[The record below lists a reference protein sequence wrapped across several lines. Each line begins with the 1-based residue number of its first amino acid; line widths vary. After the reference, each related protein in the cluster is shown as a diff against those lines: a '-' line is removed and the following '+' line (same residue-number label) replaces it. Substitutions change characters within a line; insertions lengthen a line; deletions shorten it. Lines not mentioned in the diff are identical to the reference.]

1 MAEPRPGEPP
11 PPGKRAE
18 RLLDDDQ
25 LPASVGQ
32 LKTLRRWLI
41 VAGVWSVAATAIAV
55 FALIQA
61 DEADETAGE
70 QAAGELGRVQR
81 QLDQRIDGLESQIE
95 ELPTSED
102 LARLDDRLAEVE
114 DGASQTSA
122 QLDRLGG
129 RIDDLE
135 QQVQELEDSA
145 DTPATDTTETA
156 P

>member
-1 MAEPRPGEPP
+1 MAEPPRPGEPP

-61 DEADETAGE
+61 DEADEAAGE
-70 QAAGELGRVQR
+70 QIDEPVREHRAAESAEHEHDHGLGDELR
-81 QLDQRIDGLESQIE
+81 DE
-95 ELPTSED
+95 PP
-102 LARLDDRLAEVE
+102 ARRADRH
-114 DGASQTSA
+114 Q
-122 QLDRLGG
+122 
-129 RIDDLE
+129 
-135 QQVQELEDSA
+135 
-145 DTPATDTTETA
+145 P
-156 P
+156 

>member
-1 MAEPRPGEPP
+1 M
-11 PPGKRAE
+11 
-18 RLLDDDQ
+18 
-25 LPASVGQ
+25 
-32 LKTLRRWLI
+32 
-41 VAGVWSVAATAIAV
+41 AGVWSVAATAIAV